1 MIAMS
6 NLPLAVVKE
15 ENTILEKTPGM
26 IKQSFE
32 QVKHLVQDGINV
44 MHDGFNVGMNAIQD
58 SMTVIKD
65 EFLDAY
71 DKTASCINRMMLPVN
86 NFIKDFTQIDT
97 EFQAELSKDA
107 TFRTPR
113 PNIVPI
119 EIALNGY
126 MEENY

>member
-1 MIAMS
+1 MEFLGLRKMIAMS
-6 NLPLAVVKE
+6 NLALTVLQE
-15 ENTILEKTPGM
+15 ETSMTEKLVPGM
-26 IKQSFE
+26 IKQSID
-32 QVKHLVQDGINV
+32 QVKNIVQDGLNV
-44 MHDGFNVGMNAIQD
+44 IHD

-65 EFLDAY
+65 EFLGIY

-86 NFIKDFTQIDT
+86 NFIKDFTQIDA

-107 TFRTPR
+107 TFATPR

>member
-1 MIAMS
+1 MEFLELRKMIAMS
-6 NLPLAVVKE
+6 NLSL
-15 ENTILEKTPGM
+15 TILQEETPVVEKPGM
-26 IKQSFE
+26 IKQSID
-32 QVKHLVQDGINV
+32 QVKNIMQDGLNV
-44 MHDGFNVGMNAIQD
+44 IQD

-65 EFLDAY
+65 EFIGIY

-86 NFIKDFTQIDT
+86 NFIKDFTQIDA

-107 TFRTPR
+107 AFATPR

-119 EIALNGY
+119 EVALNGY